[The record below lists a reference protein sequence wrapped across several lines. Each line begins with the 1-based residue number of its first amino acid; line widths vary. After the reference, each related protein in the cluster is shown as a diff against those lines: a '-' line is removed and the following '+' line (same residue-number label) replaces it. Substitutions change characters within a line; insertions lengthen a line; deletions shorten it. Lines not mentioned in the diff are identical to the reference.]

1 MRQYPPPTHTHT
13 LTHPPHVNYS
23 LLLLPQLFK
32 PKEDKEDSTKVVFEP
47 PRSLL
52 TASRQ
57 IVDCLVQHILRIE
70 ELGLQDRAADT
81 GAAVSR
87 GSSQR
92 LVACLNT
99 LYMFARI
106 RPQLLVEHAI
116 TLQPYLAVK

>member
-1 MRQYPPPTHTHT
+1 MCLYTCDGLVTAVPCP
-13 LTHPPHVNYS
+13 
-23 LLLLPQLFK
+23 PQLFK

-47 PRSLL
+47 PKSLL

-70 ELGLQDRAADT
+70 ESGLQDRAADT

-106 RPQLLVEHAI
+106 RPQLLVPHAI